1 MEYVLLAIL
10 LVCAVVITVAV
21 LFQKSGEK
29 GLSGTIA
36 GGSETYYG
44 KDKSG
49 GIDKKLFKWTL
60 IAGVVFAVA
69 VKRAPGKTCL
79 LADLGHCDLVERL
92 VLQMIKQPAGQLRQ
106 RILHLWVLGCI
117 VHDVSHL
124 LKVTTSAYHKT
135 FAKSAKKT
143 SVKVSQICLK

>member
-69 VKRAPGKTCL
+69 VVA
-79 LADLGHCDLVERL
+79 VY
-92 VLQMIKQPAGQLRQ
+92 VIQPDYLEGY
-106 RILHLWVLGCI
+106 
-117 VHDVSHL
+117 DVNAWQSL
-124 LKVTTSAYHKT
+124 SQ
-135 FAKSAKKT
+135 FANVFSK
-143 SVKVSQICLK
+143 

>member
-10 LVCAVVITVAV
+10 LVCAVVITLAV

-60 IAGVVFAVA
+60 IAGIVFAVA
-69 VKRAPGKTCL
+69 VIA
-79 LADLGHCDLVERL
+79 VY
-92 VLQMIKQPAGQLRQ
+92 VIQPDYLEGY
-106 RILHLWVLGCI
+106 
-117 VHDVSHL
+117 DVNAWKNLTQFAS
-124 LKVTTSAYHKT
+124 VFTTK
-135 FAKSAKKT
+135 
-143 SVKVSQICLK
+143 

>member
-10 LVCAVVITVAV
+10 LVCAVVITLAV

-60 IAGVVFAVA
+60 IAGIVFAVA
-69 VKRAPGKTCL
+69 VIA
-79 LADLGHCDLVERL
+79 VY
-92 VLQMIKQPAGQLRQ
+92 VIQPDYIEGY
-106 RILHLWVLGCI
+106 
-117 VHDVSHL
+117 DVNAWKNLSQ
-124 LKVTTSAYHKT
+124 
-135 FAKSAKKT
+135 FANVFTK
-143 SVKVSQICLK
+143 

>member
-60 IAGVVFAVA
+60 IVGIVFAVA
-69 VKRAPGKTCL
+69 VIA
-79 LADLGHCDLVERL
+79 VY
-92 VLQMIKQPAGQLRQ
+92 VIQPDYIEGY
-106 RILHLWVLGCI
+106 
-117 VHDVSHL
+117 DVNAWKNLSL
-124 LKVTTSAYHKT
+124 
-135 FAKSAKKT
+135 FANVFTK
-143 SVKVSQICLK
+143 

>member
-60 IAGVVFAVA
+60 ITGIVFAVA
-69 VKRAPGKTCL
+69 VIA
-79 LADLGHCDLVERL
+79 VY
-92 VLQMIKQPAGQLRQ
+92 VIQPDYIEGY
-106 RILHLWVLGCI
+106 
-117 VHDVSHL
+117 DVNAWKNLSL
-124 LKVTTSAYHKT
+124 
-135 FAKSAKKT
+135 FANVFTK
-143 SVKVSQICLK
+143 

>member
-60 IAGVVFAVA
+60 IAGIIFAVVVIA
-69 VKRAPGKTCL
+69 VYVIQPDYLEASNP
-79 LADLGHCDLVERL
+79 ADFMVNFSQFG
-92 VLQMIKQPAGQLRQ
+92 
-106 RILHLWVLGCI
+106 
-117 VHDVSHL
+117 
-124 LKVTTSAYHKT
+124 SALSK
-135 FAKSAKKT
+135 
-143 SVKVSQICLK
+143 